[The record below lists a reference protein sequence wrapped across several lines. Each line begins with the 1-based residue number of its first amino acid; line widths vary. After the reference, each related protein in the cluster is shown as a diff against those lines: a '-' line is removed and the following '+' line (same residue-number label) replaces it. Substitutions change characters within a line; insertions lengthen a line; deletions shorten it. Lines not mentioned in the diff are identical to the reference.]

1 MISCQQSPRDHLPS
15 LSETSDGERKRTKTT
30 CSEEYHCEC
39 FVSLLLLLAGS
50 YNNSVLVIG
59 RRFLFSLHEGR
70 YWSIELVLL
79 QYRNTKW
86 SI

>member
-1 MISCQQSPRDHLPS
+1 MLVVSGLGVISCQQSPRDHLPS

-59 RRFLFSLHEGR
+59 RRFLFSL
-70 YWSIELVLL
+70 ILFELVLPV
-79 QYRNTKW
+79 
-86 SI
+86 

>member
-1 MISCQQSPRDHLPS
+1 MTIYLQ
-15 LSETSDGERKRTKTT
+15 TSDGERKRTKTT

-59 RRFLFSLHEGR
+59 RPFLFSL
-70 YWSIELVLL
+70 ILFELVLL
-79 QYRNTKW
+79 GRW

>member
-1 MISCQQSPRDHLPS
+1 MTIYLQA
-15 LSETSDGERKRTKTT
+15 SDGERKRTKTT

-59 RRFLFSLHEGR
+59 RRFLFSL
-70 YWSIELVLL
+70 ILFELVLL
-79 QYRNTKW
+79 V
-86 SI
+86 